1 MKKDFHVFFLFTLF
15 LLLAVNAAS
24 AGELSLRTSKK
35 GEQYILM
42 PKKGTDYLNI
52 DAGTTTFKI
61 LPCNNCMHDYVK
73 SSVNGTLV
81 LTAPEGYAIR
91 ATSDNFGCHIEDGG
105 AHTRCDRAIYDGSI
119 ALVADGFGG
128 KIDVQTVGNTMT
140 LNLNSH
146 GVDRIFVYAIL
157 TVTILPPKSVT
168 LNQAAGGTAEIYNT
182 VSHFGENV
190 RVDAFPGMNHLLRGL
205 EIKDGNNV
213 LDDILVNVD
222 WYSERNS
229 AQFAMPDANVSVTPV
244 FTSDLTAEGGLYL
257 NMPNNSSV
265 LNVAIPGSVE
275 SFKLYDDGGKD
286 GNYGEKRDEY
296 LKLTAP
302 KGYLIQVTGNV
313 QAGTEYNSCTKSVL
327 NNDNESIN
335 KYCSYMVV
343 YDGIYDFAGN
353 QNVSLY
359 NSIGTGTSHRVDF
372 GPVRSTGNT
381 ATVFFHASA
390 WGGRGLDLT
399 VELIRLSTVSLGE
412 NEALDYKEVSRTD
425 PLTLY
430 ANMKSEEKFQ
440 YSLEYRHAEGGV
452 WSDWDVMTHV
462 VDYALERLDEHS
474 VREIPE
480 NGVFTHSFTFPS
492 SVLKAPYEYMEFRYS
507 MTPINENNQL
517 VTSKTSYTSSVK
529 VRLMNK
535 VKVQTNIGDLN
546 GGKYSVT
553 MDNGKITLDTNNLI
567 PYGTEIQVLANV
579 PVGYEFKCWNPA
591 NDNFCNT
598 HTENPVT
605 FTVVSDTTLKAGY
618 ESTSKDITLVTFISA
633 NGTDNTYTEE
643 DSPMEVNVKNVSK
656 FAVKSRIAASAE
668 LCGEECAAYT
678 VIRKVG
684 TNVWDT
690 VGKVLYVNSNT
701 NFVGVSGR
709 HNMMNHYLTGDNKMD
724 GAARFEIKT
733 VVTDK
738 NGKVTE
744 SKSVFANLFRT
755 LQFDRCA
762 IQFASSGSIEGCK
775 VIVED
780 ELGNELGD
788 LTSKNIIVQHGAKVK
803 LHPVYPY
810 NFVFHSWKDAQY
822 GGLNDESTYLS
833 KDTVYELTVEPTT
846 STMNIA
852 LGVKRR
858 ATVTVNSVYPEN
870 NVMPYAGMTE
880 FNLVL
885 NREGDDP
892 VKLDFANDT
901 AFFIKKNNEM
911 FAVNGL
917 DSMFTPG
924 TYTLTAKVA
933 YGAHYQSERDS
944 TWACDAIPGL
954 KWGNETMN
962 FIADRDRI
970 KCTETS
976 PAVFYYHYTF
986 TVRDTSFNVTF
997 NTWDEQQKE
1006 YVAVAA
1012 AQKVSFGQVPT
1023 TPDVE
1028 CPESNTEWNF
1038 SCNWIAAFA
1047 PAVKD
1052 TVYTYQVV
1060 RSNSAVSVA
1069 TVDGKKTAT
1078 IEGSYDG
1085 DESFKITE
1093 AVEVESVD
1101 FQRTFN
1107 RSGSGFSTIVLPF
1120 DVNADNLTGV
1130 ESVIEFTGMRSD
1142 GSVGMSYVW
1151 CSEDVEDAL
1160 KEEASKTSTPEV
1172 YEHCNSV
1179 KEKFT
1184 GEMKAYVPYMVQ
1196 MADAKLGFDY
1206 VASVTLEP
1214 TPANAEARVGDWVFR
1229 GTTAKKVFDA
1239 EETKDGNVW
1248 GFAAEERD
1256 GARIGEFVRLGVGAS
1271 AQPLRAYMV
1280 FAPEDS
1286 DPPAQLVKAS
1296 KNATFAAKPAKAN
1309 SIAGAETAALSD
1321 KIDVVI
1327 VSRDDNNGE
1336 HRTVI
1341 GTLYTRT
1348 GEFKMLRDYD
1358 LKGRKVNGVNRARG
1372 AYYGKKVLKK

>member
-1 MKKDFHVFFLFTLF
+1 
-15 LLLAVNAAS
+15 
-24 AGELSLRTSKK
+24 
-35 GEQYILM
+35 
-42 PKKGTDYLNI
+42 
-52 DAGTTTFKI
+52 
-61 LPCNNCMHDYVK
+61 
-73 SSVNGTLV
+73 
-81 LTAPEGYAIR
+81 
-91 ATSDNFGCHIEDGG
+91 
-105 AHTRCDRAIYDGSI
+105 
-119 ALVADGFGG
+119 
-128 KIDVQTVGNTMT
+128 
-140 LNLNSH
+140 
-146 GVDRIFVYAIL
+146 
-157 TVTILPPKSVT
+157 
-168 LNQAAGGTAEIYNT
+168 
-182 VSHFGENV
+182 
-190 RVDAFPGMNHLLRGL
+190 
-205 EIKDGNNV
+205 
-213 LDDILVNVD
+213 
-222 WYSERNS
+222 
-229 AQFAMPDANVSVTPV
+229 
-244 FTSDLTAEGGLYL
+244 
-257 NMPNNSSV
+257 
-265 LNVAIPGSVE
+265 
-275 SFKLYDDGGKD
+275 
-286 GNYGEKRDEY
+286 
-296 LKLTAP
+296 
-302 KGYLIQVTGNV
+302 
-313 QAGTEYNSCTKSVL
+313 
-327 NNDNESIN
+327 
-335 KYCSYMVV
+335 
-343 YDGIYDFAGN
+343 
-353 QNVSLY
+353 
-359 NSIGTGTSHRVDF
+359 
-372 GPVRSTGNT
+372 
-381 ATVFFHASA
+381 
-390 WGGRGLDLT
+390 
-399 VELIRLSTVSLGE
+399 
-412 NEALDYKEVSRTD
+412 
-425 PLTLY
+425 
-430 ANMKSEEKFQ
+430 
-440 YSLEYRHAEGGV
+440 
-452 WSDWDVMTHV
+452 
-462 VDYALERLDEHS
+462 
-474 VREIPE
+474 
-480 NGVFTHSFTFPS
+480 
-492 SVLKAPYEYMEFRYS
+492 
-507 MTPINENNQL
+507 
-517 VTSKTSYTSSVK
+517 
-529 VRLMNK
+529 
-535 VKVQTNIGDLN
+535 
-546 GGKYSVT
+546 
-553 MDNGKITLDTNNLI
+553 
-567 PYGTEIQVLANV
+567 
-579 PVGYEFKCWNPA
+579 
-591 NDNFCNT
+591 
-598 HTENPVT
+598 
-605 FTVVSDTTLKAGY
+605 
-618 ESTSKDITLVTFISA
+618 
-633 NGTDNTYTEE
+633 
-643 DSPMEVNVKNVSK
+643 
-656 FAVKSRIAASAE
+656 
-668 LCGEECAAYT
+668 
-678 VIRKVG
+678 
-684 TNVWDT
+684 
-690 VGKVLYVNSNT
+690 
-701 NFVGVSGR
+701 
-709 HNMMNHYLTGDNKMD
+709 
-724 GAARFEIKT
+724 
-733 VVTDK
+733 
-738 NGKVTE
+738 
-744 SKSVFANLFRT
+744 
-755 LQFDRCA
+755 
-762 IQFASSGSIEGCK
+762 
-775 VIVED
+775 
-780 ELGNELGD
+780 
-788 LTSKNIIVQHGAKVK
+788 
-803 LHPVYPY
+803 
-810 NFVFHSWKDAQY
+810 
-822 GGLNDESTYLS
+822 
-833 KDTVYELTVEPTT
+833 
-846 STMNIA
+846 
-852 LGVKRR
+852 
-858 ATVTVNSVYPEN
+858 
-870 NVMPYAGMTE
+870 MPYAGMTE

-944 TWACDAIPGL
+944 TWACETNPSL
-954 KWGNETMN
+954 KWGDKTMS
-962 FIADRDRI
+962 FIADNDKI

-976 PAVFYYHYTF
+976 PAVFYYRYTF
-986 TVRDTSFNVTF
+986 TVNDTTFNVTF

-1038 SCNWIAAFA
+1038 ACNWSSAFVA
-1047 PAVKD
+1047 AVKD

-1060 RSNSAVSVA
+1060 RSNSAISVA

-1085 DESFKITE
+1085 DETFKITE

-1151 CSEDVEDAL
+1151 CSEEVEDAL

-1296 KNATFAAKPAKAN
+1296 KNASFAAKPAKAN

-1341 GTLYTRT
+1341 GMLYTRT